1 MKEGYLL
8 KRKTE
13 HGVVSPQELE
23 KINQYTR
30 REFQAQELYTFS
42 VVLCDNQVDRDFE
55 CFTKAALEKLK
66 ELFLGKTGIFDHSM
80 RSGGQTARIY
90 DCRVETLPER
100 KTSWE
105 NRTAGWWP
113 ELICPERPKI
123 RILLQSW
130 IPASKRRSA

>member
-1 MKEGYLL
+1 M
-8 KRKTE
+8 
-13 HGVVSPQELE
+13 
-23 KINQYTR
+23 
-30 REFQAQELYTFS
+30 
-42 VVLCDNQVDRDFE
+42 VLCDNQVDRDFE